1 MLIGS
6 GVKCCAE
13 MYDCGAEFSL
23 LSEIERL
30 NGFEI
35 VSLWWFASDFN
46 NTEKSMLISISS
58 AITV

>member
-1 MLIGS
+1 
-6 GVKCCAE
+6 
-13 MYDCGAEFSL
+13 MYDYSAEFSL

-35 VSLWWFASDFN
+35 VSLWWFASYFN
-46 NTEKSMLISISS
+46 NTEKSMVISISS